1 MKILINL
8 RVLILA
14 VILILLQ
21 INFTEAA
28 QSPVIQIESG
38 KIQGTVED
46 GVECYRGIPYAAPPV
61 GNLRWRPPVAPE
73 SWNGIKQVTEFEGY
87 AAQRGDLADFATPGG
102 SEDCLYLNVF
112 VPQAAKVKNK
122 KLPVFFWIH
131 GGALLVGASNDYN
144 PIPLAKTGES
154 IVVTINFRLGALGFF
169 AHPALDNEGHA
180 AINYGL
186 MDQIAALDW
195 VQKNIS
201 QFGGD
206 PNKVTIAGQSTGA
219 QSVLALVTSPKA
231 AGKFQAAVN
240 MSGCTILSESFS
252 KESAEILGVQLA
264 EKAGLKNATAAQ
276 LRNLSVEEILK
287 VQVQPKFAVDGEYL
301 PESPADAL
309 LKGHVNNVILV
320 NGITGNEGA
329 FVVAVTENLMGKTY
343 SEKQY
348 QGFVVT
354 LQNMINFSSEKI
366 FAEYPLK
373 NFKNPGEA
381 TAIVATDGFFALNEE
396 RLNRA
401 LEGKIPVYAYE
412 FADVTA
418 PPYLKAD
425 FNQGAA
431 HTYDIPYIFSGF
443 HGRSELSTK
452 LNSKQEKLSREMMIF
467 FTHVL
472 DLPNQKKWT
481 PYNSRL
487 QNYFIFKLGKSKME
501 NGKFSKRHNLDFW
514 ENKE

>member
-1 MKILINL
+1 MKKLINF
-8 RVLILA
+8 R
-14 VILILLQ
+14 LLFFAIALFLVK
-21 INFTEAA
+21 INLVSAA
-28 QSPVIQIESG
+28 ATPIIQIESG

-46 GVECYRGIPYAAPPV
+46 GVECYKGIPYAAPPV

-73 SWNGIKQVTEFEGY
+73 SWNGIKQVTEFANY
-87 AAQRGDLADFATPGG
+87 AAQRGDLAEFATPGG
-102 SEDCLYLNVF
+102 SDDCLYLNVF

-231 AGKFQAAVN
+231 AGKFQAAVS
-240 MSGCTILSESFS
+240 MSGCTTLTESFS
-252 KESAEILGVQLA
+252 KESAEKLGVQLA

-320 NGITGNEGA
+320 NGTTSNEGA
-329 FVVAVTENLMGKTY
+329 FVISVTESLTGKTF

-348 QGFVVT
+348 EGFAKN
-354 LQNMINFSSEKI
+354 LQPLLNIDSEKI
-366 FAEYPLK
+366 LAEYPLK
-373 NFKNPGEA
+373 NFENAGAA
-381 TAIVATDGFFALNEE
+381 TVAIVTDGLFALNEE

-452 LNSKQEKLSREMMIF
+452 LNSRQEKLSREMMIF
-467 FTHVL
+467 WTHVL

-481 PYNSRL
+481 PYNSKL

-501 NGKFSKRHNLDFW
+501 NGKFAKRHNLDFW
-514 ENKE
+514 ENK

>member
-1 MKILINL
+1 MKNLINL
-8 RVLILA
+8 RTLILA
-14 VILILLQ
+14 AVLMLLQ
-21 INFTEAA
+21 INFTQAA
-28 QSPVIQIESG
+28 QSPIIQIDSG
-38 KIQGTVED
+38 KIQGIVED
-46 GVECYRGIPYAAPPV
+46 GVECYKGIPYAAPPV

-73 SWNGIKQVTEFEGY
+73 SWNGIKQVTEFANY

-102 SEDCLYLNVF
+102 SDDCLYLNVF
-112 VPQAAKVKNK
+112 VPQDAKAKNK

-231 AGKFQAAVN
+231 TGKFQAAVS
-240 MSGCTILSESFS
+240 MSGCTTLVESFS
-252 KESAEILGVQLA
+252 KESAEKLGVQLA
-264 EKAGLKNATAAQ
+264 EKAGLKNATAED

-301 PESPADAL
+301 PQSPADAL
-309 LKGHVNNVILV
+309 LSGNVNDVILV
-320 NGITGNEGA
+320 NGTTRNEGS
-329 FVVAVTENLMGKTY
+329 FLIAVTENLTGKIY

-348 QGFVVT
+348 QGFAKN
-354 LQNMINFSSEKI
+354 LQQVLNIESEKI
-366 FAEYPLK
+366 LAEYPLK
-373 NFKNPGEA
+373 NFENPGAA
-381 TAIVATDGFFALNEE
+381 TVAIVTDGLFAMNEE

-443 HGRSELSTK
+443 HGRSALSTK
-452 LNSKQEKLSREMMIF
+452 LNSKQEKLSREMMILW
-467 FTHVL
+467 THVL
-472 DLPNQKKWT
+472 DLPKQKKWT
-481 PYNSRL
+481 PYNSKL
-487 QNYFIFKLGKSKME
+487 QNYFILQTGKLKME

-514 ENKE
+514 ENK